1 MVRFAVPRLPL
12 SLLDAR
18 NPAHFPAIVR
28 TLKAGQRAV
37 EEVVAERAV
46 RRLLAFWAL
55 PSGYWALRAA
65 RKRGIPFSTWAL
77 GSDIWTLGRIPVVR
91 GILRKVLREAEHCFA
106 DGIGLCGDVQRI
118 SGRECRFLPSCRRLE
133 APRQRPLSSN
143 PPYRLA
149 FIGRWHRNKGADL
162 LLDALERLTDEDW
175 CRIECVRIAGGGP
188 LERLVLQRA
197 ARLVSAG
204 RPVQMLGFVDRR
216 AAAQLLDWTDYVL
229 IPSRL
234 ESIPLIFSDAM
245 QAHRP
250 VICTPAGDLPSLLDQ
265 YRVGVLAPEVDMNA
279 FVAALRS
286 GLSLNP
292 TSFGSEFERACG
304 DFDVSVRVHRLLSW
318 LDEAPSPS

>member
-1 MVRFAVPRLPL
+1 
-12 SLLDAR
+12 
-18 NPAHFPAIVR
+18 
-28 TLKAGQRAV
+28 
-37 EEVVAERAV
+37 
-46 RRLLAFWAL
+46 
-55 PSGYWALRAA
+55 
-65 RKRGIPFSTWAL
+65 
-77 GSDIWTLGRIPVVR
+77 
-91 GILRKVLREAEHCFA
+91 
-106 DGIGLCGDVQRI
+106 
-118 SGRECRFLPSCRRLE
+118 
-133 APRQRPLSSN
+133 
-143 PPYRLA
+143 
-149 FIGRWHRNKGADL
+149 
-162 LLDALERLTDEDW
+162 
-175 CRIECVRIAGGGP
+175 
-188 LERLVLQRA
+188 
-197 ARLVSAG
+197 
-204 RPVQMLGFVDRR
+204 MLGFVDRR

-250 VICTPAGDLPSLLDQ
+250 VICTPTGDLPSLLDQ